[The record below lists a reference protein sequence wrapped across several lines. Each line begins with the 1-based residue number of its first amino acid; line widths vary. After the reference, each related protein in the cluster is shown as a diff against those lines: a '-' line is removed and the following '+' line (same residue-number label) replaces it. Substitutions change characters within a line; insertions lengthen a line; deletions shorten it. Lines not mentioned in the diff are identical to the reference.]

1 MSTLISSLNWRYATK
16 KYDAHKKITDEQFEV
31 LLDAIQLAPTSYGL
45 QAFQTVVITDPHL
58 REQLKPKAWNQP
70 QITDA
75 SHLILFC
82 AMRSIPEQFI
92 DQYVTNMTET
102 RGLET
107 GSLNGFGGF
116 IKQKIGEQST
126 EQILQWNKK
135 QTYIALGFLL
145 AACAELHIDST
156 PMEGFESEAF
166 DEILGLKQMNLTSSV
181 LCAVGYRS
189 EEDTN
194 QHLAKVR
201 RSNDELILWK

>member
-1 MSTLISSLNWRYATK
+1 MSILISSLNWRYATK
-16 KYDAHKKITDEQFEV
+16 KYNTQKKIADEQLHV
-31 LLDAIQLAPTSYGL
+31 LLEAIQLAPTSYGL
-45 QAFQTVVITDPHL
+45 QAFQAIVITDPEL

-75 SHLILFC
+75 SHLILLC
-82 AMRSIPEQFI
+82 AMRSIPEQFV

-107 GSLNGFGGF
+107 GALNGFGGF
-116 IKQKIGEQST
+116 IKQKIKEQSS

-145 AACAELHIDST
+145 AACADLHIDST

-166 DEILGLKQMNLTSSV
+166 DEILGLEPLNLTSSV

-201 RSNDELILWK
+201 RSKEGLILWK